1 MGNSGTTEVRQ
12 ERPRA
17 ERVTEGMTV
26 AVASV
31 LALGLLGGP
40 AVVFSTT
47 AWHLVTD
54 SGTTTFS
61 RVLAPLVFLALVA
74 LPLVVARVVF
84 GSGRRK
90 GKERLTAAVPAALTL
105 LGASVLPLAALC
117 LIFVY
122 GD

>member
-1 MGNSGTTEVRQ
+1 MRQ

-54 SGTTTFS
+54 SGTTAFS
-61 RVLAPLVFLALVA
+61 RFLAPLVFLALVA

-84 GSGRRK
+84 RSGRRK

-105 LGASVLPLAALC
+105 LGASALPLAALC